1 MGYYLFI
8 CRSLTYAQRT
18 SATLERA
25 GITGRI
31 MRAPKSISGGGCS
44 HAVKISQRD
53 LPWSLVVLNRVGL
66 TPIRVY
72 VTGTDGDYHE
82 VAV

>member
-1 MGYYLFI
+1 MGKYLFI

-18 SATLERA
+18 VAALERA

-44 HAVKISQRD
+44 HAVKIAQRD
-53 LPWSLVVLNRVGL
+53 LPWSLVVLNRAGL

-72 VTGTDGDYHE
+72 VTDTEGDYHE
-82 VAV
+82 VEV